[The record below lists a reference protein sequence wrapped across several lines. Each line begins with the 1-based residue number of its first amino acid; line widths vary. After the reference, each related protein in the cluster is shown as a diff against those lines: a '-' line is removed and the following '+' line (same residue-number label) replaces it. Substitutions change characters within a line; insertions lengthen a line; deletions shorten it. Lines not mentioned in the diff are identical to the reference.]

1 MYTLEGYQNP
11 FRSRGSDAPSA
22 STGASMDA
30 SAYQIG
36 RLAPGVS
43 FDSYKKPTTTTI
55 RSPRNDYDTTAGAPT
70 AMSASDYLRKKYGDF
85 SGATEVARP
94 PAVVPQTTIMGTTA
108 LTVGDLKVLQNAI
121 DLELIR
127 LQNLRSVSA
136 LVTIK
141 ISQLQVLAD
150 NLADVKGRVDR
161 GEIKVESVT
170 IFPATAR
177 QFLKTF
183 RTSEN
188 VPELFDE
195 NGNSPAS
202 TAPAPAPSAGPS
214 SALISSP
221 SSAPSSATGP
231 DFLQWF
237 YENIQRLKW
246 SLDADYHVEEA
257 KQKEMSESLNDMEKR
272 ILGYSYT
279 DTPMPEGYKQM
290 FLQRIRGLQK
300 ELNDSPE

>member
-1 MYTLEGYQNP
+1 
-11 FRSRGSDAPSA
+11 
-22 STGASMDA
+22 
-30 SAYQIG
+30 
-36 RLAPGVS
+36 
-43 FDSYKKPTTTTI
+43 
-55 RSPRNDYDTTAGAPT
+55 
-70 AMSASDYLRKKYGDF
+70 
-85 SGATEVARP
+85 
-94 PAVVPQTTIMGTTA
+94 MGTTA
-108 LTVGDLKVLQNAI
+108 LTVGDLKLLQNAI

-161 GEIKVESVT
+161 GEINVESVA

-188 VPELFDE
+188 IPELFDE

-202 TAPAPAPSAGPS
+202 TAPAPTTFPGPS
-214 SALISSP
+214 SAASTVPSSGAAP
-221 SSAPSSATGP
+221 SSAATGP

-246 SLDADYHVEEA
+246 SLDADYHVEQV
-257 KQKEMSESLNDMEKR
+257 KQKEMSQSLNNMEKR

-279 DTPMPEGYKQM
+279 DTPMPEGYQKM

-300 ELNDSPE
+300 ELNELPE